1 MGASAAPCS
10 ADFDP
15 PRRTAPAE
23 RGPRAALR
31 PRPFPAC
38 GGGLPDH
45 RPRVTGGGGRSR
57 VGGHCFLALPLAVYV
72 FSWEPSVWSGACIGG
87 GGRGDL
93 GTRRRHEHRKE
104 AGSIRGG
111 AGLPAARRP
120 AVERARNFCPPPAGP
135 IFREFWGFPSSS
147 HPGAQ
152 PPAGAGWGAGWRRGA
167 GNPVRL
173 PPLAPPP
180 ASGRPPR
187 PLPAR
192 GLLGN
197 CDLNGC

>member
-87 GGRGDL
+87 GGAGGPRHPAPSRAQEGGREHPRRGWPPGRPPPSCGARSKLLSAARWTNFSRVL
-93 GTRRRHEHRKE
+93 GLPFLLPSRRTAPR
-104 AGSIRGG
+104 RGG
-111 AGLPAARRP
+111 LGGGLAS
-120 AVERARNFCPPPAGP
+120 GG
-135 IFREFWGFPSSS
+135 RE
-147 HPGAQ
+147 PGA
-152 PPAGAGWGAGWRRGA
+152 PPSPG
-167 GNPVRL
+167 
-173 PPLAPPP
+173 PP
-180 ASGRPPR
+180 ASLGPAPSPPPR
-187 PLPAR
+187 SRSLRKLRP
-192 GLLGN
+192 
-197 CDLNGC
+197 

>member
-87 GGRGDL
+87 GGGGTSAPGAVTSTGRRPGASEAGLASRPPAAQLWSALETFVRRPLDQFFASSGASL
-93 GTRRRHEHRKE
+93 PPPIPAHSPPQGRVGGRAGVGGPGTRCASLPWPPRQPR
-104 AGSIRGG
+104 AG
-111 AGLPAARRP
+111 
-120 AVERARNFCPPPAGP
+120 
-135 IFREFWGFPSSS
+135 
-147 HPGAQ
+147 
-152 PPAGAGWGAGWRRGA
+152 
-167 GNPVRL
+167 
-173 PPLAPPP
+173 PLAP
-180 ASGRPPR
+180 S
-187 PLPAR
+187 PLAVS
-192 GLLGN
+192 
-197 CDLNGC
+197 